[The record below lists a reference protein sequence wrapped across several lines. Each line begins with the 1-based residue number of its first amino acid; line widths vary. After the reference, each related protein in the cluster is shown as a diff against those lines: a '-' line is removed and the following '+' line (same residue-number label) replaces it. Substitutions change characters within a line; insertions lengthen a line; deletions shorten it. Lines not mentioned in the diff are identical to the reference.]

1 MARPVEFDE
10 NKVLTNAMEQF
21 WREGYEASSVQK
33 LLDCTGINRG
43 TLYNSFGDK
52 DTFFKSCVDQYSTI
66 IDKQIESSLKN
77 LKLNPWDAINEYF
90 EEAVLNISNRHR
102 SMGCLLVNSLCESIN
117 YDKDMKK
124 VVRSSLS
131 SIRKAIVARLKEAQ
145 SKGKLRKGVAVEF
158 AADVLMNTLHGV
170 RVNSRDGKNSRQL
183 KELIAYSI
191 DSLKK

>member
-52 DTFFKSCVDQYSTI
+52 DTFFKSCIDQYSKI
-66 IDKQIESSLKN
+66 IDQQIESSLKN
-77 LKLNPWDAINEYF
+77 LKLSPWDAINEYF

-117 YDKDMKK
+117 YDKDIKK
-124 VVRSSLS
+124 VVRGSLS

-145 SKGKLRKGVAVEF
+145 SKGKLRKGVAAEF

-170 RVNSRDGKNSRQL
+170 RVNSRDGKNSKQL
-183 KELIAYSI
+183 RELIAYSI

>member
-52 DTFFKSCVDQYSTI
+52 DTFFKSCIDQYSKI
-66 IDKQIESSLKN
+66 IDQQIESSLKN
-77 LKLNPWDAINEYF
+77 LKLNPWDAINAYF

-124 VVRSSLS
+124 VVRGSLS

-145 SKGKLRKGVAVEF
+145 SKGKLRKGVTVEF

-170 RVNSRDGKNSRQL
+170 RVNSRDGKNSKHL

>member
-33 LLDCTGINRG
+33 LLDCTEINRG

-52 DTFFKSCVDQYSTI
+52 DTFFKSCIDQYSKI
-66 IDKQIESSLKN
+66 IDKQIENSLKN
-77 LKLNPWDAINEYF
+77 LKLNPWDAINAYF
-90 EEAVLNISNRHR
+90 EEAVLNISSRHR

-124 VVRSSLS
+124 VVRGTLS

-183 KELIAYSI
+183 KELITHSI
-191 DSLKK
+191 DTLKK

>member
-52 DTFFKSCVDQYSTI
+52 DTFFKSCVDQYSKI
-66 IDKQIESSLKN
+66 IDKQIENSLKN
-77 LKLNPWDAINEYF
+77 LKLNPWDAINAYF

-117 YDKDMKK
+117 YDKDIKK

-131 SIRKAIVARLKEAQ
+131 SIRKAIIARLKEAQ

-191 DSLKK
+191 DTLKK

>member
-52 DTFFKSCVDQYSTI
+52 DTFFKSCIDQYSKI
-66 IDKQIESSLKN
+66 IDQQIESSLKN
-77 LKLNPWDAINEYF
+77 LKLNPWDAINAYF
-90 EEAVLNISNRHR
+90 EEAVLNIPNRHR

-124 VVRSSLS
+124 VVRGSLS

-145 SKGKLRKGVAVEF
+145 SKGKLRKGVTVEF

-170 RVNSRDGKNSRQL
+170 RVNSRDGKNSKQL

>member
-52 DTFFKSCVDQYSTI
+52 DTFFKSCVDQYNKVVE
-66 IDKQIESSLKN
+66 KQIAASLKSS
-77 LKLNPWDAINEYF
+77 KLGPWEAIEAYF
-90 EEAVLNISNRHR
+90 DETVLNVTNKHR

-117 YDKDMKK
+117 YDKEMRKRSEEHTSELQSLAYLVCRLLLEKKKKHTHPPPPPPPPALNQTDMPW
-124 VVRSSLS
+124 
-131 SIRKAIVARLKEAQ
+131 
-145 SKGKLRKGVAVEF
+145 
-158 AADVLMNTLHGV
+158 
-170 RVNSRDGKNSRQL
+170 
-183 KELIAYSI
+183 
-191 DSLKK
+191 

>member
-52 DTFFKSCVDQYSTI
+52 DTFFKSCVDQYSKI
-66 IDKQIESSLKN
+66 IDKQIENSLKN
-77 LKLNPWDAINEYF
+77 LKLNPWDAINAYF

-131 SIRKAIVARLKEAQ
+131 SIRKAIIARLKEAQ

-191 DSLKK
+191 DTLKK